1 MTDTPRRPS
10 TPARRGTQ
18 AFYDDWAANGEE
30 SPRSA
35 MSRLFEAAFAPG
47 ARVLDVG
54 CGKGRDVV
62 ALLDM
67 GFDAFGVEPND
78 AMRARA
84 LARDPRVAGRI
95 EAGSLPALGR
105 PFGGGFD
112 AVVCSAVLM
121 HVPPETLRASLAA
134 LGGVLAPRARLLMAL
149 PQMQPELLVDGHDPD
164 GRRFANHAP
173 GRVTELMAALGFALN
188 KGGDIAT
195 PSTDTRWRTLLFER

>member
-1 MTDTPRRPS
+1 MTI
-10 TPARRGTQ
+10 AAGTT
-18 AFYDDWAANGEE
+18 AFYDDWAINGEE
-30 SPRSA
+30 ADRGA
-35 MSRLFEAAFAPG
+35 VSRHFEAAFAPG

-95 EAGSLPALGR
+95 VAASLPGLGQ

-112 AVVCSAVLM
+112 AVTCSAVLM
-121 HVPPETLRASLAA
+121 HVLPAHLDATLAA
-134 LGGVLAPRARLLMAL
+134 LAAVLAPAARLLLAV
-149 PQMQPELLVDGHDPD
+149 PEMRADLLVDGHDAD
-164 GRRFANHAP
+164 GRQFDNHDPRHIEQLLAP
-173 GRVTELMAALGFALN
+173 RGFALLRCTELP
-188 KGGDIAT
+188 T
-195 PSTDTRWRTLLFER
+195 PATDTLWRVLVFERRA